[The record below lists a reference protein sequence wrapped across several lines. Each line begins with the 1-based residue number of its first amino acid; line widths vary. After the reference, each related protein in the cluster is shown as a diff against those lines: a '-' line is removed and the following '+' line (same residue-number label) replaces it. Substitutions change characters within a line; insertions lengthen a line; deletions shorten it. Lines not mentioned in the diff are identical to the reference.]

1 MYASTRKKKQGG
13 ETNGK
18 HIRNIPDF
26 DREWLLL
33 RQFEAH
39 IMHSKLPAENQEG
52 LLETVVGCGH
62 RNHIASCQPGQ
73 QTVNKLRLCLDLRV

>member
-1 MYASTRKKKQGG
+1 MPQHGKKKQGG

-33 RQFEAH
+33 RQFEE
-39 IMHSKLPAENQEG
+39 LPAENQKG

-73 QTVNKLRLCLDLRV
+73 QTVNKLRLSLDPRV